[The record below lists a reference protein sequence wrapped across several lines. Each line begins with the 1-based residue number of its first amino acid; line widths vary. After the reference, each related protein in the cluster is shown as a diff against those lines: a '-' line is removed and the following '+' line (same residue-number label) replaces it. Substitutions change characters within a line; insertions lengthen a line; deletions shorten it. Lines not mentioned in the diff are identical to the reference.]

1 MPDAVLM
8 GDLEEKA
15 KRADSCAETSEA
27 RNPGMTEA
35 EPKAETLP
43 KDLNY
48 DHPITY
54 YTQQR

>member
-1 MPDAVLM
+1 MPNAVLM

-15 KRADSCAETSEA
+15 KKADSCVETSEA
-27 RNPGMTEA
+27 RNPGMAEA
-35 EPKAETLP
+35 EPKVERLP

-48 DHPITY
+48 DHSITY